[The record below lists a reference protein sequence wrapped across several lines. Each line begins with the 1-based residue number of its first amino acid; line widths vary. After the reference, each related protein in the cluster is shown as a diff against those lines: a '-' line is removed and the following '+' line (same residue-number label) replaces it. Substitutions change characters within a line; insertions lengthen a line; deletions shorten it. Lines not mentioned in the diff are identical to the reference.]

1 MSENAEMLSLFD
13 YLGKPAGQELGGEV
27 VKAAM
32 AHSNYIPIK
41 RRYVS
46 TKFYNGE
53 VNLFPKEFLNE
64 YFNKSTSPSTSDD
77 NGNNLPF

>member
-1 MSENAEMLSLFD
+1 MSENTEMLSLFD

-53 VNLFPKEFLNE
+53 VNLFPREFLNE
-64 YFNKSTSPSTSDD
+64 YFNKSTSSTTTEDD
-77 NGNNLPF
+77 DDLPF

>member
-13 YLGKPAGQELGGEV
+13 YLGKPAGKELGGEV

-41 RRYVS
+41 RRYVT
-46 TKFYNGE
+46 TKFYDGE
-53 VNLFPKEFLNE
+53 VNLFPREFLNE
-64 YFNKSTSPSTSDD
+64 YFNKSTPSTTTNNDD
-77 NGNNLPF
+77 LPF

>member
-13 YLGKPAGQELGGEV
+13 YLGKPSGKELGGEV

-64 YFNKSTSPSTSDD
+64 YFNKSTSSTTTNNDD
-77 NGNNLPF
+77 LPF